1 MSPRSFNHST
11 VLLDEAVEALDPQ
24 PDGLYVDCTVGGA
37 GHSLAILDRLGPGGR
52 LIALDRDP
60 SAVLVARSR
69 IEDRL
74 AARED
79 APTAEVVHAA
89 FSDLARVLE
98 DRSIVRGAVH
108 GILADLGVSSPQL
121 DVAERGFSFRL
132 DGPLDMRMD
141 TSTGPTAADLVNTLD
156 EREIA
161 DILYTHGDERASRRV
176 ARAIVARRAERP
188 FERTEDLAAVI
199 ALNIPRKDK
208 KPGINP
214 ATKSFQALRIAV
226 NGEHQEL
233 ATLLADGIGWLARQG
248 RLAIITFHSGED
260 RAAKRMLASL
270 AKGERLP
277 PAEAIYRTHGEPTVR
292 LPHPKGL
299 TPSADEIARNPRA
312 RSARLRVAEKIA

>member
-1 MSPRSFNHST
+1 MSPRSFNHAT
-11 VLLDEAVEALDPQ
+11 VLRDEAVEGLAVQ
-24 PDGLYVDCTVGGA
+24 PDGLYLDCTAGGA
-37 GHSLAILDRLGPGGR
+37 GHSVAILSRLGSGGR

-74 AARED
+74 ARHEE
-79 APTAEVVHAA
+79 PPSAEVVHAP
-89 FSDLARVLE
+89 FSEFPNVLVE
-98 DRSIVRGAVH
+98 REIAPGTVN

-141 TSTGPTAADLVNTLD
+141 TSSGPTAADLVNTLD
-156 EREIA
+156 ERELA
-161 DILYTHGDERASRRV
+161 DILYTHGDERGSRRI
-176 ARAIVARRAERP
+176 ARAIRARRAERP

-199 ALNIPRKDK
+199 AHNIPRKQK
-208 KPGINP
+208 KPGIHP

-226 NGEHQEL
+226 NGEHEEL
-233 ATLLADGIGWLARQG
+233 ASLLADALHWLAPGG

-260 RAAKRMLASL
+260 RVAKQAFARL
-270 AKGERLP
+270 AKGEPLP
-277 PAEAIYRTHGEPTVR
+277 AAEAIYRTHGDPSVR
-292 LPHPKGL
+292 LPHPKGV

-312 RSARLRVAEKIA
+312 RSARLRVAEKLP